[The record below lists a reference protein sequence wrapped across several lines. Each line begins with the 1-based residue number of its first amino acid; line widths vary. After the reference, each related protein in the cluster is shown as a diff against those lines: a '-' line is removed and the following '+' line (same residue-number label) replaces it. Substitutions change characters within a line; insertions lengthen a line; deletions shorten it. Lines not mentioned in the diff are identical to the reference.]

1 MIDKLLHDDSAGA
14 YRAFGERKR
23 MAKEFAKKFY
33 NRKGW
38 ELCRDSY
45 IADRIMIDGGL
56 CEECHEAA
64 GYIVHH
70 KLLLTEDN
78 INNPEIALNHEN
90 LEYVCKKCHDK
101 FDDHG
106 IGNKRKCK
114 PLFKFDEDGQPISLR
129 EIDRVPPKKY

>member
-1 MIDKLLHDDSAGA
+1 MMIHVGA
-14 YRAFGERKR
+14 SRALGEGKN

-38 ELCRDSY
+38 KLCKDSY

-70 KLLLTEDN
+70 KIILTEDN
-78 INNPEIALNHEN
+78 INNPEIALNHDY
-90 LEYVCKKCHDK
+90 LEYVCKKCHDQ
-101 FDDHG
+101 FDGHG
-106 IGNKRKCK
+106 IGNKSKYK
-114 PLFKFDEDGQPISLR
+114 PLFCFDEAGQPISLR
-129 EIDRVPPKKY
+129 DIDILPPKKY